1 MATEQTPSAEFTIAG
16 QPTVSGYTVQN
27 ADYGYDEDSEQ
38 KKDANGRFLCKIT
51 YSRRATLKL
60 EMEANSGTT
69 PAYQNGGTITSGT
82 IADGAGN
89 ATAWKIRDA
98 KVTKNRGVWAV
109 SLDLIGLTDLLA

>member
-1 MATEQTPSAEFTIAG
+1 MATEQTPSAEFTIGG
-16 QPTVSGYTVQN
+16 QPTVSGYTVQG
-27 ADYGYDEDSEQ
+27 ADYGYEEDAEQ

-69 PAYQNGGTITSGT
+69 PAYQDGGTIASGE

-89 ATAWKIRDA
+89 ATAWKIRSA
-98 KVTKNRGVWAV
+98 TVTKTRGPIAV
-109 SLDLIGLTDLLA
+109 SLDIIALTDLLT